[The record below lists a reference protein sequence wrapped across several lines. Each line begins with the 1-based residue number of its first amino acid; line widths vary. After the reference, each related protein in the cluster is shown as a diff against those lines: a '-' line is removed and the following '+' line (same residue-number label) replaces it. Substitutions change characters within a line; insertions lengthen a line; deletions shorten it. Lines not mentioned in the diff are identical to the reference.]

1 MGIITLLHVIV
12 SIDKEGEKACR
23 GLMWLRIMAND
34 ELF

>member
-12 SIDKEGEKACR
+12 SIDKEDEKAYT

-34 ELF
+34 RLF